1 MHNESRCDGCGLKL
15 AYLMLTFKKAEL
27 TTLAE
32 NCIREILP
40 LPFSLV
46 INVYL
51 LVFLIFIHLLRY
63 KMFLWRTLGQSVLSL
78 WGDFCGI
85 MWWANTFGC
94 IQVLLTRHSWKWIPP
109 LLLFSLLCFEAVIGN
124 LLTGPGCLLYP
135 PLTLLVW
142 QTSKSE
148 IPKEH
153 CKDKRL

>member
-15 AYLMLTFKKAEL
+15 AYLMLTFKKADL
-27 TTLAE
+27 TSLAE

-78 WGDFCGI
+78 CEDVCGI

-94 IQVLLTRHSWKWIPP
+94 IQVLLQAFLEVNTSSVVVFSPVFWSCYWKPAYRPW
-109 LLLFSLLCFEAVIGN
+109 LFTLSSLHIEGM
-124 LLTGPGCLLYP
+124 T
-135 PLTLLVW
+135 
-142 QTSKSE
+142 
-148 IPKEH
+148 
-153 CKDKRL
+153 DKQVRNS